1 MPHPARGIQCGQ
13 AWLQARGEAA
23 RVAPP
28 RRRSTASAP
37 SSRWPQQKPSGPRP
51 SRIGD
56 QPGEIGDALHKVNL
70 GARPAIALTAG
81 KNHACA
87 LLDDGSV
94 KCWGSAENGQL
105 GNGDPT
111 PWLYIGDSPNELG
124 ENLKP
129 VALGT
134 AHTATAIAAGEQSTC
149 AVLEDRI
156 SVKCW
161 GNGFD
166 GELGNGSNAIIG
178 DNPGEM
184 GDALPIVPLE

>member
-1 MPHPARGIQCGQ
+1 M
-13 AWLQARGEAA
+13 
-23 RVAPP
+23 
-28 RRRSTASAP
+28 
-37 SSRWPQQKPSGPRP
+37 
-51 SRIGD
+51 
-56 QPGEIGDALHKVNL
+56 GDALHKVNL

-105 GNGDPT
+105 GNGGPT

>member
-1 MPHPARGIQCGQ
+1 M
-13 AWLQARGEAA
+13 
-23 RVAPP
+23 
-28 RRRSTASAP
+28 
-37 SSRWPQQKPSGPRP
+37 
-51 SRIGD
+51 
-56 QPGEIGDALHKVNL
+56 GDALHKVNL

-87 LLDDGSV
+87 LLDDGSA

-105 GNGDPT
+105 GNGGPT

-161 GNGFD
+161 AMASTASSVTGAMPSSETIRVRWAMRCPSCRSSNGAANSAPPSAREHGQERFGRVARCEAQGAFHLMAARVAG
-166 GELGNGSNAIIG
+166 GEHALAIRVR
-178 DNPGEM
+178 
-184 GDALPIVPLE
+184 AQLFLPR